1 MPSGILN
8 MDSLKSPL
16 MLLPVLDDSNSSSV
30 PSTSHHDY
38 IPNIELDELSDLLA
52 LQVQLNCVVGLD

>member
-1 MPSGILN
+1 MPHGILS

-16 MLLPVLDDSNSSSV
+16 TLLPVHDVSNSSSV
-30 PSTSHHDY
+30 PSTCHHDY

-52 LQVQLNCVVGLD
+52 RQVQLDCVVGLD